1 VFSLSLN
8 NFFRFRHFFYNQKV
22 FLASEKLKYFG
33 YLQVVL
39 WAHHHGR
46 EKLGLCYQNKVIIP
60 AGWCEN
66 RQASSDW
73 LSSFLKR
80 KKTLSIR
87 TPQVMSLGRAASFN
101 KHNVQT
107 FFSNLAQVYDKHK
120 FQGQDIYNVDETA
133 VTTVQRP
140 TRIVAKKGVKQ
151 VGAVTSAERGSLVT
165 MAVAVSAIGN
175 YTSPFFVFARKT

>member
-1 VFSLSLN
+1 
-8 NFFRFRHFFYNQKV
+8 
-22 FLASEKLKYFG
+22 
-33 YLQVVL
+33 
-39 WAHHHGR
+39 
-46 EKLGLCYQNKVIIP
+46 
-60 AGWCEN
+60 
-66 RQASSDW
+66 
-73 LSSFLKR
+73 
-80 KKTLSIR
+80 
-87 TPQVMSLGRAASFN
+87 MSLGRAASFN

-120 FQGQDIYNVDETA
+120 FQGQDIYNMDETA

-151 VGAVTSAERGSLVT
+151 VGAVSSTEVT